1 MCFESQYVSGVLNV
15 LNIVD
20 LVTVLSITCYACD
33 SWISF
38 FPDREGSL
46 YFTPTQKAL
55 AGTKW
60 SCLPAK
66 KIPQFKAWE
75 QFDHG
80 LPVATAQ
87 GSGLSLLHAV
97 VLGSLENN
105 MQMRMPIVFGLCCRS
120 SEVKLRQIKGSDN
133 VHRIKEQ
140 TKDDYERPPWLYSI

>member
-1 MCFESQYVSGVLNV
+1 
-15 LNIVD
+15 VD
-20 LVTVLSITCYACD
+20 
-33 SWISF
+33 
-38 FPDREGSL
+38 
-46 YFTPTQKAL
+46 
-55 AGTKW
+55 TKW

-87 GSGLSLLHAV
+87 GSGLNLLHAV

-105 MQMRMPIVFGLCCRS
+105 MQMRMPIVFVLCCRS

-133 VHRIKEQ
+133 VRRIKER
-140 TKDDYERPPWLYSI
+140 TKDDYERLPWLILHNLKSAAMG